1 MTTSYQRIPLSDA
14 IAFSEILDPKLK
26 TNSLR
31 IQFLQPL
38 SEKNAAA
45 CGLGGSLIASSS
57 KAYPSNA
64 IMNRKLH
71 MLYGAD
77 LSCSISKM
85 GDVQVITLRTS
96 SIADRYALE
105 HEAVFSELTRILL
118 GCIFEP
124 NVTDG
129 AFDETEF
136 RIQQTNLLDCID
148 AEVNEKR
155 QYAISQTHKTAF
167 AGEPAAFSCYG
178 TRESAEAMTPKAAY
192 EAFQQLLRTAQ
203 IEIYFVGPE
212 AVPQLADTL
221 RQAFAAIADRKP
233 VPVSFLSPS
242 PCKPEPVTVREAL
255 PVNQCKMVMGWKT
268 SYTDRYAL
276 KMMTMLLGGTPSSK
290 LFANV
295 REKMS
300 LCYYCAANFNECKSF
315 MQVDSGIETENLETA
330 ETAIAAQLEAQHHD
344 DHSQHP
350 LRCGRYC
357 QQLYCMVFRAVLP
370 RHQADTGGGRRTVP
384 SGHQG
389 GHHCGSKVHAAG
401 YRLYYGM
408 QRTGGGITWQKPR
421 KRRSF
426 PPRPVTSTPISTTKA
441 DWRS

>member
-14 IAFSEILDPKLK
+14 IAFSEILDSKLK

-105 HEAVFSELTRILL
+105 HEAVFSELTQILL

-221 RQAFAAIADRKP
+221 PGGGHYVNSVLIGYAPADDPQIAMAVVLEYGGGGSNAAPI
-233 VPVSFLSPS
+233 L
-242 PCKPEPVTVREAL
+242 
-255 PVNQCKMVMGWKT
+255 
-268 SYTDRYAL
+268 
-276 KMMTMLLGGTPSSK
+276 
-290 LFANV
+290 
-295 REKMS
+295 
-300 LCYYCAANFNECKSF
+300 
-315 MQVDSGIETENLETA
+315 
-330 ETAIAAQLEAQHHD
+330 
-344 DHSQHP
+344 
-350 LRCGRYC
+350 
-357 QQLYCMVFRAVLP
+357 RAVLD
-370 RHQADTGGGRRTVP
+370 AVFGG
-384 SGHQG
+384 
-389 GHHCGSKVHAAG
+389 
-401 YRLYYGM
+401 
-408 QRTGGGITWQKPR
+408 
-421 KRRSF
+421 
-426 PPRPVTSTPISTTKA
+426 
-441 DWRS
+441 

>member
-105 HEAVFSELTRILL
+105 HEAVFSELTQILL

-300 LCYYCAANFNECKSF
+300 LCYYCSARYTRLKSCILVQCGCLEENMDKAVNEILHQLDVIKSGDYEEEFNSSRMALVDAVGAVCDMPETIESWYIQQICDERYKTPQEVCDDISNVKYGEIKECANLVS
-315 MQVDSGIETENLETA
+315 L
-330 ETAIAAQLEAQHHD
+330 
-344 DHSQHP
+344 
-350 LRCGRYC
+350 
-357 QQLYCMVFRAVLP
+357 
-370 RHQADTGGGRRTVP
+370 DTVYKLVG
-384 SGHQG
+384 QEEE
-389 GHHCGSKVHAAG
+389 
-401 YRLYYGM
+401 
-408 QRTGGGITWQKPR
+408 
-421 KRRSF
+421 
-426 PPRPVTSTPISTTKA
+426 
-441 DWRS
+441 

>member
-105 HEAVFSELTRILL
+105 HEAVFSELTQILL

-330 ETAIAAQLEAQHHD
+330 ETAIAAQLEAICSGD
-344 DHSQHP
+344 ISDEEMHSTMMTIHNT
-350 LRCGRYC
+350 LCGVGDTASSYIAWYFGQFCRGTKLTPAEEEERY
-357 QQLYCMVFRAVLP
+357 
-370 RHQADTGGGRRTVP
+370 HQVTREDIIAAAKSMQPDTVYIMECKE
-384 SGHQG
+384 QE
-389 GHHCGSKVHAAG
+389 AE
-401 YRLYYGM
+401 
-408 QRTGGGITWQKPR
+408 
-421 KRRSF
+421 
-426 PPRPVTSTPISTTKA
+426 
-441 DWRS
+441 